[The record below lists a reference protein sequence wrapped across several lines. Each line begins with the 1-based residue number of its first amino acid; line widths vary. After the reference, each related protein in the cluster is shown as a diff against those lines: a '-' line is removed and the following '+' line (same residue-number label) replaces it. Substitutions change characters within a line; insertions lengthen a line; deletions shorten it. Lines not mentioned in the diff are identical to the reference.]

1 MLQWLFRISLCW
13 VGINLCGHKFPN
25 EVKMRSYWSQNG
37 YCLKVR
43 YVNTAKECGL
53 DLMMELPQCLMRLHS
68 EFLVSLKSDKIKMQ
82 FAYFNNEDDI
92 FVFIL
97 LGIIQN
103 WNFLKFPVKI
113 FLMIR
118 KLYFCFLYQTFRW
131 WLFGIFGRVF
141 GRAILVKNI
150 LVK

>member
-1 MLQWLFRISLCW
+1 M
-13 VGINLCGHKFPN
+13 
-25 EVKMRSYWSQNG
+25 
-37 YCLKVR
+37 R

-68 EFLVSLKSDKIKMQ
+68 EFLVSLKSVKSKIKMQ

-103 WNFLKFPVKI
+103 WNFWKFSAKN
-113 FLMIR
+113 FLMSR
-118 KLYFCFLYQTFRW
+118 KLYFCYLYRTFR
-131 WLFGIFGRVF
+131 
-141 GRAILVKNI
+141 
-150 LVK
+150 